1 MREFM
6 DEEEIEQQDVAALPH
21 VCRYIRT
28 KTAFGN
34 SVGYQPW
41 QLGNSSTAAYW
52 CLQTMASV
60 GPDEQLVEPRACCAG
75 RECFHTRDA
84 V

>member
-6 DEEEIEQQDVAALPH
+6 DEPELESPDPAELPD

-41 QLGNSSTAAYW
+41 QRGESSTAAYW
-52 CLQTMASV
+52 CLRTMTSS
-60 GPDEQLVEPRACCAG
+60 GPDDQLVHPQSCCAG
-75 RECFHTRDA
+75 RGCFKDRS
-84 V
+84 

>member
-6 DEEEIEQQDVAALPH
+6 DEEEIEEQDVSELPH

-28 KTAFGN
+28 KTAFGT

-41 QLGNSSTAAYW
+41 QFGSSSTAAYW
-52 CLQTMASV
+52 CLQTMGAT
-60 GPDEQLVEPRACCAG
+60 GPDDRLVEPRACCAG
-75 RECFHTRDA
+75 RECFELKSQG
-84 V
+84 